1 MFKGQP
7 KGLFALALANTGE
20 RFGYYTMLAIFLLYL
35 QAKFGFSAAAAGQFY
50 AIFLAAVY
58 FMPVIGGIVAD
69 KIGYGKCVVTGV
81 SVMFLGYIALSIP
94 VSAFESK
101 GLAIALMIA
110 ALLFI
115 ALGTGL
121 FKGNLQVMVG
131 NLYDDPKYAAK
142 RDSAF
147 SLFYMAINIGAMFAP
162 TAAKAL
168 TNYKLSAAGLVYKQ
182 DAASIA
188 HQILGG
194 DMTNAATM
202 QTYLDG
208 MQGGAGMSLT
218 EFSRYYIENLS
229 ASYNLGF
236 AVACVSLIFSIAIY
250 FFCRSWFKHADVNAK
265 QAKQS
270 PAAAPVVELS
280 PKQTK
285 DRIVA
290 LVMVFAVVIFFWMA
304 FHQNGSSLTYFA
316 RDYTTSTVEG
326 PLKLGFNIWILAL
339 IAVSV
344 YTLVSVF
351 QSETAKGKAI
361 SAAVTLGLWGGAYA
375 LYNNMPAVLDILPS
389 DFQQFNAFFVVAL
402 TPLSMALFG
411 ALARKGKEP
420 SAPRKIGLGMFIAGL
435 GYLVMLLASNGQPA
449 PSELNG
455 TVSPDPVLPSYLIG
469 TYLVLTFAELLLS
482 PMGIS
487 FVSKVAPP
495 KYKGLMMG
503 LWFAATAVGNYLSSI
518 PSMLWEKV
526 PLWLNWTVL
535 MGLCFIAAIIM
546 FSMLKKIEEATA

>member
-229 ASYNLGF
+229 TSYNLGF

-250 FFCRSWFKHADVNAK
+250 FSCRSWFKHADVNAK

-361 SAAVTLGLWGGAYA
+361 SAAVTLGLWGGAYV

-469 TYLVLTFAELLLS
+469 T
-482 PMGIS
+482 
-487 FVSKVAPP
+487 
-495 KYKGLMMG
+495 
-503 LWFAATAVGNYLSSI
+503 
-518 PSMLWEKV
+518 
-526 PLWLNWTVL
+526 
-535 MGLCFIAAIIM
+535 
-546 FSMLKKIEEATA
+546 

>member
-229 ASYNLGF
+229 TSYNLGF

-250 FFCRSWFKHADVNAK
+250 FSCRSWFKHADVNAK

-361 SAAVTLGLWGGAYA
+361 SAAVTLGLWGGAYV

-535 MGLCFIAAIIM
+535 MGLCFIAAVIM
-546 FSMLKKIEEATA
+546 FAMLKKIEEATA

>member
-69 KIGYGKCVVTGV
+69 KIGFGKCVVTGV

-229 ASYNLGF
+229 TSYNLGF

-250 FFCRSWFKHADVNAK
+250 FSCRSWFKHADVNAK

-535 MGLCFIAAIIM
+535 MGLCFIAAVIM
-546 FSMLKKIEEATA
+546 FAMLKKIEEATA